1 MWEDLED
8 RSVASKRRM
17 ATFNKDSNTFEKEFE
32 IFLWGLEQRCRKA
45 RDSQFLAA
53 GYWDNVNRWLGLSAV
68 LFGVVGG
75 GTAAGTVALG
85 TSWSIPIAAVLSTT
99 AGLLAAANSF
109 LKPSDRM
116 EAHKR
121 AGDGWSILT
130 DKAKK
135 IGQLDIHCM
144 PTPEEMI
151 KKLDAFLE
159 DKKKVTAES
168 PVIPQRMYDK
178 AVRRIE
184 KMDER
189 IKKKK
194 TDEEAAKARAR
205 TVKKVNED
213 DK

>member
-1 MWEDLED
+1 
-8 RSVASKRRM
+8 
-17 ATFNKDSNTFEKEFE
+17 
-32 IFLWGLEQRCRKA
+32 LWGLGERCRTA

-53 GYWDNVNRWLGLSAV
+53 EYWDNVNRWLGLSAV

-109 LKPSDRM
+109 LKPLDRV

-135 IGQLDIHCM
+135 IGQLDIHC
-144 PTPEEMI
+144 TQTHEEML
-151 KKLDAFLE
+151 KKLDTLLE
-159 DKKKVTAES
+159 EKQKVTAVS

-178 AVRRIE
+178 AV
-184 KMDER
+184 KR
-189 IKKKK
+189 IKKMS
-194 TDEEAAKARAR
+194 EAAEVRAR
-205 TVKKVNED
+205 TAKKVNED